1 MPLFV
6 TIPVSLL
13 AGATLLFLLW
23 LLAAAP
29 GARRAETD
37 FFREIPYAHRGLH
50 DLAKG
55 IPENSIPAFAL
66 AAERGFGI
74 ELDVQLSSDG
84 VPMVFHDAT
93 LDRVCGVSGRLCE
106 RSSAEL
112 RELLLFGIAGTHIPT
127 LAEVLSLVDGRVP
140 LLVEIKEHPT
150 PTASA
155 EAAAK
160 LLDGYAG
167 AYLVEAF
174 HPFALRWFRK
184 NRPQVIR
191 GQLSAAFLRDPKT
204 RGAKYAVLHFFLL
217 NFLARPDFIA
227 FDLHHRSSGVIH
239 ILRALFGV
247 PLFGWTAKT
256 EKEYA
261 TKGFDTLIF
270 EGELPEKP
278 KGTEHET

>member
-6 TIPVSLL
+6 TILVSVLG
-13 AGATLLFLLW
+13 AATLLFLLW

-37 FFREIPYAHRGLH
+37 FFREVCYAHRGLH
-50 DLAKG
+50 DLSEK

-84 VPMVFHDAT
+84 VPMVFHDET
-93 LDRVCGVSGRLCE
+93 LERVCGVSGRLCE
-106 RSSAEL
+106 KSAAEL
-112 RELLLFGIAGTHIPT
+112 RALLLCGIPGTHIPT

-140 LLVEIKEHPT
+140 LLVEIKEHPS
-150 PTASA
+150 PSACA

-160 LLDGYAG
+160 LLDAYRG

-174 HPFALRWFRK
+174 HPLALHWFRK
-184 NRPQVIR
+184 KRPQVIR

-204 RGAKYAVLHFFLL
+204 RAPRYAVLHFFLL

-227 FDLHHRSSGVIH
+227 YDLHHRSSGVIR
-239 ILRALFGV
+239 ILRGLFGV

-256 EKEYA
+256 EEEYRVR
-261 TKGFDTLIF
+261 GFDTLIF

-278 KGTEHET
+278 KGTDYEN